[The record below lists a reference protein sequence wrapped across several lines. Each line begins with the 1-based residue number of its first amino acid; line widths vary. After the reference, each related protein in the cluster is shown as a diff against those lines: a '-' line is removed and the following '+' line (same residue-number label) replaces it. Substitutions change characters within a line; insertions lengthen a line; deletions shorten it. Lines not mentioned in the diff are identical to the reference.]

1 MYQFT
6 GVTMPASLSRRS
18 CRVSDRE
25 IKNSRSR
32 LRRRI
37 REGCLTVEQ
46 ADPIKEDLERN
57 RFVMKIG
64 SF

>member
-1 MYQFT
+1 MQNID
-6 GVTMPASLSRRS
+6 S
-18 CRVSDRE
+18 
-25 IKNSRSR
+25 
-32 LRRRI
+32 LRRTI

-64 SF
+64 SFRDLLESDSDQDEK